1 MQGLV
6 ETPQV
11 TRWRFSVET
20 YVDICARCKLFDY
33 DNCQWFDF
41 AGNATGGAG
50 LRGAST
56 SANISY

>member
-1 MQGLV
+1 V

-11 TRWRFSVET
+11 TTWRFSVET

-33 DNCQWFDF
+33 DNCQWLDF

-50 LRGAST
+50 LCRASVGANV
-56 SANISY
+56 AV